1 MANVIPLATN
11 SIIIANL
18 PDWSPDTTSG
28 DEPKHNGHSDIL
40 PSTFLESLR
49 AVIEVH
55 RNIVHWVP
63 VRRSVIP
70 RNITEC

>member
-1 MANVIPLATN
+1 MATN

-18 PDWSPDTTSG
+18 PDWISTTPPKQHSSG
-28 DEPKHNGHSDIL
+28 DDTSSSSDPVAVL

-49 AVIEVH
+49 AVIQVH

-63 VRRSVIP
+63 VRRYTPVTPI
-70 RNITEC
+70 